1 MGGRYGHVESGLYA
15 FYPRAKTVLWFAAT
29 PTQALYHSTGR
40 RYWRDRIG
48 GVDINN
54 YTVNDIKNVCR
65 TQRHQLGKRIKAD
78 EVVIPLSRL
87 EQVDE
92 ELEESLIKFLEKTPM
107 GKQMTKL
114 YRTDDDEGGD
124 DKKKKK
130 K

>member
-1 MGGRYGHVESGLYA
+1 MYRWSFQSLLNYHENEFFISEI
-15 FYPRAKTVLWFAAT
+15 AKCLTL
-29 PTQALYHSTGR
+29 
-40 RYWRDRIG
+40 
-48 GVDINN
+48 
-54 YTVNDIKNVCR
+54 
-65 TQRHQLGKRIKAD
+65 IKAD

-87 EQVDE
+87 EQTDE
-92 ELEESLIKFLEKTPM
+92 ELEENLTKFIEKTPM